1 MDRNYTAPNFTDPL
15 VTGGQAWPYDR
26 SGSGVKSSLGYG
38 ASHPETDL
46 IHRQAYATSHQL
58 PGYTTTHHPTGLSGL
73 FDATMQHSGS
83 GASETSVMNF
93 LTAIESRTPQSGP
106 ATASLLPQFRTPSW
120 QTGMHSSTPT
130 ELFVTGALQA
140 SGTFPPSALA
150 AYQHPSSF
158 STRGFTGTQSLTL
171 QDAAFNPTTNGLLSP
186 HDPLLQI
193 KSSQTAV
200 PPPLTFDR
208 IGSTVLSTSIPQSS
222 TYRSAQESAPHLLQ
236 PQFSLL
242 SSALGPAQQASQ
254 PYATSVFSSS
264 TASIERALQ
273 RECSVIKHHQRP
285 SSSHSVQAQLP
296 GSHHSLQNY
305 LASGSGVDFQETSRH
320 TGLACS
326 PLGEQSQ
333 VTNGG
338 TQRKNSPVTVEE
350 SQSYSSTVQSP
361 DYSSN
366 PKNCSRSAQRST
378 KTAKSQSVTVTVQ
391 THTYSTATQK
401 PSSVIASQSQVYS
414 SEQASDLAMSNS
426 QSQNYVSTQSQ
437 NMSTVSHSEVYSSS
451 QPEKLT
457 TLSKS
462 PASYSGQSQNLTPVS
477 QTLSYSSDQSQV
489 LPSASHTDNY
499 SGQSQN
505 LSSGNQT
512 QSYTSGH
519 SQGLPA
525 VSQSQNSYSAQTQ
538 GLSIVSL
545 SPSYASGQSITL
557 TSHTQSLPFSSST
570 RAQNLSASSP
580 TQNFM
585 SMHSSPTSQSQ
596 SVSSPQSQ
604 KFLSGVHSPTFTSTS
619 HSHTIQNTQ
628 SSADRKQSYIK
639 RKSDSDL
646 YAPSKEA
653 EGFPIQNLLQ
663 QQPSLAA
670 STSGLSESG
679 ISDESAVYTASKAD
693 DRYLSQS
700 VIRSN
705 SRLEEQ
711 IVGLTLQVSKPDE
724 RKHEHVKQFNV
735 TRPVEMVTHGQSIGS
750 NNNISTHEMKN
761 VADSSQPSHIIMAAE
776 EMKQPHSL
784 LQKAPET
791 RPQARITQVI
801 NTPQQLQTHSVN
813 QIPRLQLSGARLLLG
828 ASREMSLSLLQ
839 QPVGL
844 QAQLLPSGLSQ
855 SQASSQPQQ
864 MQTQTQVTH
873 HQSQFLQLERHIAQA
888 NATQPQQL
896 LQQNSEAVKLDG
908 TESSKPLQLT
918 GKDHFDQTER
928 HDSKSQ
934 FVGLSSVCFTESMLL
949 GVDRNL
955 FSGVEDVFS
964 ANEQCGVTSQEF
976 AKSACSESSIQS
988 VECPDGSKSTFQTVA
1003 VRHVTP
1009 NFHTT
1014 QALLSGQ
1021 QNMHNLALSN
1031 SQINLDLEAVPLDNT
1046 TQSKASSLEQQTLG
1060 TDQQIQP
1067 SLNTSNLNSIQDTN
1081 DHSIEGFKK
1090 QLSANPESEE
1100 DDNDD
1105 IPDDGAINNTKDPDF
1120 IPSGRSNTDESA
1132 VSDIDYSLGDEV
1144 TPGSSNKRKLKRP
1157 VKPKLKMG
1165 GQADGWTHSV
1175 PEEEGNVDLSLDA
1188 NQKKRRV
1195 KAQPKETTE
1204 DDISGQKPVKRSG
1217 QSKRPNSKDPNSP
1230 HTSNDSYYENYHQ
1243 QERINQKIREVEEK
1257 QPEVKSGFIA
1267 SFLDFL
1273 KSGPKQQFP
1282 APSVR
1287 TAHRNRRPSTNTIQ
1301 TPVIPPISTSQ
1312 SVPAALFSTESGP
1325 ASPCRRLDDD
1335 LKKNLET
1342 LAAFSSDEED
1352 SVGKNHD
1359 LQKSISS
1366 ALSALDD
1373 PNKKEKSIKLVEST
1387 NGEKGSNISVSA
1399 VVQQEKVANPSPPPP
1414 PPLPPP
1420 PPSKEEAQEPTEA
1433 PEPPKENEQDY
1444 LNPSKRAEKQELIAV
1459 EGSTDEEDI
1468 ESGGE
1473 GMYRERDEFVV
1484 KIEDINTLKMAL
1496 STGREPPAI
1505 WKVQK
1510 ALLQK
1515 FMPEVKDGRRQFSA
1529 TNSYL
1534 GYFGDAKT
1542 KYKRVYVKFI
1552 ENVNKKDYVR
1562 VCSKKPRNKPL
1573 QTLRTQSKMGSSNK
1587 TCISNSAAQKS
1598 SSAKSKARPVKQAKV
1613 KAEPPPKKRK
1623 KWVKEEYSSHS
1634 DTSVETQSEDD
1645 DDDNGFPSKV
1655 NTHGK
1660 PVKNVQQKSE
1670 RPPPTT
1676 QYVARFLNTRTMK
1689 ETFKNYVE
1697 LLVSTALDPD
1707 MIEASEQ
1714 SNDEMYL
1721 PHMRKIDGMLNE
1733 NKKRMISK
1741 FPLQPTLK
1749 TALEN
1754 FPELTVC
1761 VPGTKGGSS
1770 NLTKIKMSGKNY
1782 NKKTLQSVKQ
1792 NSKGSK
1798 EFTVDQEKLQC
1809 CTLYHTLHHYKYHTY
1824 LICKKEASSILKQN
1838 KDLGQVETI
1847 QQCMENEKWV
1857 EDLFEKFGDL
1867 LTQAQQNCL

>member
-1 MDRNYTAPNFTDPL
+1 MEA
-15 VTGGQAWPYDR
+15 R
-26 SGSGVKSSLGYG
+26 SKKGRLSS
-38 ASHPETDL
+38 
-46 IHRQAYATSHQL
+46 
-58 PGYTTTHHPTGLSGL
+58 L

-93 LTAIESRTPQSGP
+93 LSAIESRTPQSGP

-158 STRGFTGTQSLTL
+158 SSRGFTGTQSLTL

-200 PPPLTFDR
+200 PSPLTFDR

-222 TYRSAQESAPHLLQ
+222 TYRSAQESAPHHLQ

-242 SSALGPAQQASQ
+242 PSALGPAQQASQ

-296 GSHHSLQNY
+296 SSHHSLQNY

-326 PLGEQSQ
+326 PLGDQSQ
-333 VTNGG
+333 VSNGG
-338 TQRKNSPVTVEE
+338 TQQKNSPVTVEQ

-361 DYSSN
+361 DYSSK

-378 KTAKSQSVTVTVQ
+378 KTAKSQSATVTVQ
-391 THTYSTATQK
+391 TQTYSTATQK
-401 PSSVIASQSQVYS
+401 QSSVIASQSQVYS
-414 SEQASDLAMSNS
+414 SGQASNLIMSNS
-426 QSQNYVSTQSQ
+426 QSQSYVSTQSQ

-462 PASYSGQSQNLTPVS
+462 PASYSGQSQNLTSVS

-489 LPSASHTDNY
+489 LPSVSHTDNY

-505 LSSGNQT
+505 LSSVNQT
-512 QSYTSGH
+512 QSYSSSH

-538 GLSIVSL
+538 GLSTVSL
-545 SPSYASGQSITL
+545 SQSYASGQSLTL
-557 TSHTQSLPFSSST
+557 TSHTQSLPFSSSA

-604 KFLSGVHSPTFTSTS
+604 KFLSGVHSPTFTSSS
-619 HSHTIQNTQ
+619 HSHTMQNTQ
-628 SSADRKQSYIK
+628 SSTDRKQSYIK
-639 RKSDSDL
+639 RKSDSDIF
-646 YAPSKEA
+646 APSKEA

-663 QQPSLAA
+663 QQPSLDA
-670 STSGLSESG
+670 STPGLTESG
-679 ISDESAVYTASKAD
+679 IGDEGAVYPASKAD

-711 IVGLTLQVSKPDE
+711 IVGLTLQVSKSDE

-735 TRPVEMVTHGQSIGS
+735 TRPIEMVTHHGQPIGS
-750 NNNISTHEMKN
+750 NNDINTHKMKS

-776 EMKQPHSL
+776 ELKQPHSL

-791 RPQARITQVI
+791 RPQARLTQVI
-801 NTPQQLQTHSVN
+801 NTPQQLQTSSVN
-813 QIPRLQLSGARLLLG
+813 QVPRLQLSGARLLLG
-828 ASREMSLSLLQ
+828 SSREMPLSLLQ
-839 QPVGL
+839 QSVGL
-844 QAQLLPSGLSQ
+844 QAQLLQSGLGQ
-855 SQASSQPQQ
+855 SQASSQSQQ
-864 MQTQTQVTH
+864 IQAQSQASH

-888 NATQPQQL
+888 NATQSQQL
-896 LQQNSEAVKLDG
+896 LQQNSEAMKLDG

-918 GKDHFDQTER
+918 AKDHFDQTDR
-928 HDSKSQ
+928 QDSKSQ

-988 VECPDGSKSTFQTVA
+988 VECANGSKSTFQTVT

-1014 QALLSGQ
+1014 QALLSDQ
-1021 QNMHNLALSN
+1021 QNIHNLALSN

-1046 TQSKASSLEQQTLG
+1046 AQSKTSNLEQQTLG

-1067 SLNTSNLNSIQDTN
+1067 GLNTSNLNSIQDAN

-1090 QLSANPESEE
+1090 QLGANPESEE

-1105 IPDDGAINNTKDPDF
+1105 IPDDGAINNAKDPDF

-1132 VSDIDYSLGDEV
+1132 VSDIDYNLGDEI
-1144 TPGSSNKRKLKRP
+1144 TPGSNNKRKLKRP

-1165 GQADGWTHSV
+1165 VPADGWSHSV
-1175 PEEEGNVDLSLDA
+1175 PEEESNLDLSLDG
-1188 NQKKRRV
+1188 NQKKRRAKV
-1195 KAQPKETTE
+1195 QPKEVAE
-1204 DDISGQKPVKRSG
+1204 DDIGGQKPVKRSG
-1217 QSKRPNSKDPNSP
+1217 PSKRPNSKDPNSP

-1287 TAHRNRRPSTNTIQ
+1287 TAHRNRRPSTNTIHA
-1301 TPVIPPISTSQ
+1301 PLIPPVSTSQ
-1312 SVPAALFSTESGP
+1312 SVPTALLSTESGP
-1325 ASPCRRLDDD
+1325 TSPCRRLDDD

-1366 ALSALDD
+1366 ALSVLDD
-1373 PNKKEKSIKLVEST
+1373 PNKKEKCTKIEST
-1387 NGEKGSNISVSA
+1387 NGEKGSNTSVSA
-1399 VVQQEKVANPSPPPP
+1399 VIQQEKVTNPSPPPP

-1433 PEPPKENEQDY
+1433 LESSKENEQDD
-1444 LNPSKRAEKQELIAV
+1444 LNPPERAEKQELIAV

-1484 KIEDINTLKMAL
+1484 KIEDINALKVAL
-1496 STGREPPAI
+1496 NTGREPPAI

-1562 VCSKKPRNKPL
+1562 VCSKKPRNRPL
-1573 QTLRTQSKMGSSNK
+1573 QTLRHAQSRTGSSNK
-1587 TCISNSAAQKS
+1587 TCISNSAAQKG

-1634 DTSVETQSEDD
+1634 DTSIETQSEDD
-1645 DDDNGFPSKV
+1645 DDDNGFLSKV

-1660 PVKNVQQKSE
+1660 TVKNIQQKSE
-1670 RPPPTT
+1670 RPPTT
-1676 QYVARFLNTRTMK
+1676 PYVARFLNTRTMK

-1721 PHMRKIDGMLNE
+1721 PHMRKIDSMLNE

-1741 FPLQPTLK
+1741 FPLQPALK

-1761 VPGTKGGSS
+1761 VPGTKGS
-1770 NLTKIKMSGKNY
+1770 NSKLTKIKLTGKNY
-1782 NKKTLQSVKQ
+1782 NKKTLQSLKQ
-1792 NSKGSK
+1792 NSKSSK

>member
-1 MDRNYTAPNFTDPL
+1 MEHHIQKLTSFIDRLMQHLISCLAIPL
-15 VTGGQAWPYDR
+15 HIIPQILILELFGGMV
-26 SGSGVKSSLGYG
+26 GVAVSATPLQRQQLGPGFESHTVWLSS
-38 ASHPETDL
+38 
-46 IHRQAYATSHQL
+46 
-58 PGYTTTHHPTGLSGL
+58 L
-73 FDATMQHSGS
+73 FDATMQHSVS

-93 LTAIESRTPQSGP
+93 LSAIESRTPQAGP
-106 ATASLLPQFRTPSW
+106 STASLLPQFRTPSW

-140 SGTFPPSALA
+140 SGTFPPTALA

-158 STRGFTGTQSLTL
+158 TSRGFTGTQTLTL
-171 QDAAFNPTTNGLLSP
+171 QDAAFNSTTNGLLSP

-200 PPPLTFDR
+200 ASPLTFDR

-222 TYRSAQESAPHLLQ
+222 TYRSAQESAPHHLQ

-242 SSALGPAQQASQ
+242 PSALGPAQQTSQ
-254 PYATSVFSSS
+254 PFATSVFSSS

-296 GSHHSLQNY
+296 SSHHSLQSY
-305 LASGSGVDFQETSRH
+305 LASGSGVDFQEASTH

-326 PLGEQSQ
+326 PLGDQSQ
-333 VTNGG
+333 VSNGG
-338 TQRKNSPVTVEE
+338 TQQKNSPVTVEQ

-361 DYSSN
+361 DYSSKS
-366 PKNCSRSAQRST
+366 KNCSRSAQRST
-378 KTAKSQSVTVTVQ
+378 KPAKSQSVTVTVQ
-391 THTYSTATQK
+391 TPTYSTPTQK
-401 PSSVIASQSQVYS
+401 PSSVIASQTQIYS
-414 SEQASDLAMSNS
+414 SGQASNLIMSNS
-426 QSQNYVSTQSQ
+426 QSQNFVSTQSQ

-462 PASYSGQSQNLTPVS
+462 PASYSGQSQNLTTVS

-489 LPSASHTDNY
+489 LPSVSHTDNY
-499 SGQSQN
+499 SDRSQN
-505 LSSGNQT
+505 LTSVNQT
-512 QSYTSGH
+512 QSYSSSH

-538 GLSIVSL
+538 GLSTVSL
-545 SPSYASGQSITL
+545 SQSYASGQSLTL

-570 RAQNLSASSP
+570 RAQNLTASSP

-604 KFLSGVHSPTFTSTS
+604 KFLSGVHSPIFTSSS

-628 SSADRKQSYIK
+628 SSTERKQSYVK
-639 RKSDSDL
+639 RKSDSDVFV
-646 YAPSKEA
+646 PSKEA

-663 QQPSLAA
+663 QQSSLDA

-679 ISDESAVYTASKAD
+679 IGDESAVYTVSKAD
-693 DRYLSQS
+693 DQYLSQS

-705 SRLEEQ
+705 SRLEDQ
-711 IVGLTLQVSKPDE
+711 IVGLALQVSKSDE

-735 TRPVEMVTHGQSIGS
+735 TRPIEMVSHHSQSVVS
-750 NNNISTHEMKN
+750 NNNINAHEMKN
-761 VADSSQPSHIIMAAE
+761 VSDSSQPSHIIMGSE
-776 EMKQPHSL
+776 ELKQPHSL
-784 LQKAPET
+784 LQKVPET
-791 RPQARITQVI
+791 RPQARLAQVI
-801 NTPQQLQTHSVN
+801 NTPQQLQTRPVT
-813 QIPRLQLSGARLLLG
+813 QAPRLQLSGARLLLG
-828 ASREMSLSLLQ
+828 SPHEMPLSLLQ
-839 QPVGL
+839 QSVEL
-844 QAQLLPSGLSQ
+844 QAQLLQSGLSQ
-855 SQASSQPQQ
+855 SQASQSQQIQ
-864 MQTQTQVTH
+864 SRASH

-888 NATQPQQL
+888 NAAQSQQHN
-896 LQQNSEAVKLDG
+896 LQQNSETMKLDG

-918 GKDHFDQTER
+918 TKDHFDQSDR
-928 HDSKSQ
+928 QDSKSQ

-964 ANEQCGVTSQEF
+964 ANEQCGVASQEF
-976 AKSACSESSIQS
+976 AKSTCSESSIQS
-988 VECPDGSKSTFQTVA
+988 VECADGPKSTFQTVA
-1003 VRHVTP
+1003 VRHITP

-1014 QALLSGQ
+1014 QALLSDQ
-1021 QNMHNLALSN
+1021 QNVHNLALSN
-1031 SQINLDLEAVPLDNT
+1031 SQINLNLEAVPLDNT
-1046 TQSKASSLEQQTLG
+1046 AQSKTSSLEQQTLG
-1060 TDQQIQP
+1060 SDQQIQP
-1067 SLNTSNLNSIQDTN
+1067 GLNTSNLNSIQDTN
-1081 DHSIEGFKK
+1081 DHSIDGFKK
-1090 QLSANPESEE
+1090 QSANPDSEE

-1105 IPDDGAINNTKDPDF
+1105 IPDDGAINNAKDPDF

-1132 VSDIDYSLGDEV
+1132 VSDIDYNLIDEN
-1144 TPGSSNKRKLKRP
+1144 TPGSSCKRKLKRP
-1157 VKPKLKMG
+1157 IKPKLKIG
-1165 GQADGWTHSV
+1165 GPVVGWSQGA
-1175 PEEEGNVDLSLDA
+1175 PEEEGNIDWSLECNQKNRKAKVPPKEAMENDLS
-1188 NQKKRRV
+1188 
-1195 KAQPKETTE
+1195 
-1204 DDISGQKPVKRSG
+1204 SQKPIKRSG
-1217 QSKRPNSKDPNSP
+1217 QSKRPNSKDPISP
-1230 HTSNDSYYENYHQ
+1230 HTSNDSYYETYHQ

-1287 TAHRNRRPSTNTIQ
+1287 MAHRNRRPSTNTIHA
-1301 TPVIPPISTSQ
+1301 PLIPPVSTSQ
-1312 SVPAALFSTESGP
+1312 SVPTAVLPAESGP

-1342 LAAFSSDEED
+1342 LAAFSSDEDD
-1352 SVGKNHD
+1352 SVGKNND

-1366 ALSALDD
+1366 ALSVLDD
-1373 PNKKEKSIKLVEST
+1373 PNKKDKCVKIEPT
-1387 NGEKGSNISVSA
+1387 NGEKDSNTSISA
-1399 VVQQEKVANPSPPPP
+1399 VIQQEKVSNPSSPPHPPPPLTPPPP
-1414 PPLPPP
+1414 PP
-1420 PPSKEEAQEPTEA
+1420 KEPQETTEA
-1433 PEPPKENEQDY
+1433 LEFSKENEDDE
-1444 LNPSKRAEKQELIAV
+1444 LNPPEKAEKQELIAV

-1484 KIEDINTLKMAL
+1484 KIEDIKALKVAL

-1542 KYKRVYVKFI
+1542 KYRRVYVKFI
-1552 ENVNKKDYVR
+1552 ENVNKKDYIR
-1562 VCSKKPRNKPL
+1562 VCSKKPRNRPL
-1573 QTLRTQSKMGSSNK
+1573 QTARHSQSKTGSSNK
-1587 TCISNSAAQKS
+1587 TCINNSAAQKG
-1598 SSAKSKARPVKQAKV
+1598 SASKSKARPVKQVKV
-1613 KAEPPPKKRK
+1613 KAEPPPKKQK
-1623 KWVKEEYSSHS
+1623 KWVKEEYSSYS
-1634 DTSVETQSEDD
+1634 DSSVETQSDD
-1645 DDDNGFPSKV
+1645 NDDDNGFLSKV

-1660 PVKNVQQKSE
+1660 AVKNSQQKSE
-1670 RPPPTT
+1670 RHSTT
-1676 QYVARFLNTRTMK
+1676 PYVARFLNTRTMK

-1721 PHMRKIDGMLNE
+1721 PHMRKIDSMLNE
-1733 NKKRMISK
+1733 NKKQMISK
-1741 FPLQPTLK
+1741 FPLQPAVK
-1749 TALEN
+1749 SALEN
-1754 FPELTVC
+1754 FPELAVC
-1761 VPGTKGGSS
+1761 APGTKGGNS
-1770 NLTKIKMSGKNY
+1770 NLTKIKMSGKSY

-1792 NSKGSK
+1792 SSKSLK

-1824 LICKKEASSILKQN
+1824 LICKKEASLILKQN

-1867 LTQAQQNCL
+1867 LTETQQNYL

>member
-1 MDRNYTAPNFTDPL
+1 MDRNYTAANFTDPL
-15 VTGGQAWPYDR
+15 VAGGQAWPYER
-26 SGSGVKSSLGYG
+26 TGSSSGGGGGVKSSLSYG

-58 PGYTTTHHPTGLSGL
+58 PGYTTTHPTGLSSL

-93 LTAIESRTPQSGP
+93 LSAIESRTPQAGP

-120 QTGMHSSTPT
+120 QTGMHSSTST

-158 STRGFTGTQSLTL
+158 SSRGFTGAQSLTL
-171 QDAAFNPTTNGLLSP
+171 QDAAFNSTTNGLLSP

-200 PPPLTFDR
+200 PSPLTFDR

-222 TYRSAQESAPHLLQ
+222 TYRSAQESAPHHLQ

-242 SSALGPAQQASQ
+242 PSALGPAQQASQ

-264 TASIERALQ
+264 NASIERALQ

-296 GSHHSLQNY
+296 SSHHSLQNY
-305 LASGSGVDFQETSRH
+305 LAGGSGVDFQETSRH

-326 PLGEQSQ
+326 PLGDQSQ
-333 VTNGG
+333 VSNGG
-338 TQRKNSPVTVEE
+338 TQKNSPVTVEQ

-361 DYSSN
+361 DYSSKS
-366 PKNCSRSAQRST
+366 KNCSRSAQRST
-378 KTAKSQSVTVTVQ
+378 KTAKSQSITVTVQ
-391 THTYSTATQK
+391 TQTYTTPTQTQ
-401 PSSVIASQSQVYS
+401 SSVIASQPQIYS
-414 SEQASDLAMSNS
+414 SGQASNLIMSSS

-451 QPEKLT
+451 QPEKIT

-462 PASYSGQSQNLTPVS
+462 PASYPGQSQNLTSVS
-477 QTLSYSSDQSQV
+477 QTLSYASDQSQV
-489 LPSASHTDNY
+489 LPSVSHIDNY

-505 LSSGNQT
+505 LSSVNQT
-512 QSYTSGH
+512 QSYSSGH

-525 VSQSQNSYSAQTQ
+525 ASQSQNSYSAQTQ
-538 GLSIVSL
+538 GLSTVSL
-545 SPSYASGQSITL
+545 SQSYASGQSLTL
-557 TSHTQSLPFSSST
+557 TSHTQSLPFSSPT

-604 KFLSGVHSPTFTSTS
+604 KFLSGVHSPTFTSS
-619 HSHTIQNTQ
+619 HSHTMQNTQ
-628 SSADRKQSYIK
+628 SSTDRKQSYIK

-646 YAPSKEA
+646 FASSKET
-653 EGFPIQNLLQ
+653 EDFPIQNMLQ
-663 QQPSLAA
+663 QQPSLDA
-670 STSGLSESG
+670 STSGLT
-679 ISDESAVYTASKAD
+679 ESAIGDERAVYSVSKAD

-705 SRLEEQ
+705 SRLEDQ
-711 IVGLTLQVSKPDE
+711 IVGLALQVSKSDE

-735 TRPVEMVTHGQSIGS
+735 TSHHGQPLGS
-750 NNNISTHEMKN
+750 NNDLGTHEMKN
-761 VADSSQPSHIIMAAE
+761 VADSSQPSHIIMGADE
-776 EMKQPHSL
+776 LKQSHSL
-784 LQKAPET
+784 LQKTSEN
-791 RPQARITQVI
+791 RPPVRLTQVI
-801 NTPQQLQTHSVN
+801 NTPQQLQVRPVN
-813 QIPRLQLSGARLLLG
+813 QSPRLQVSGARLLLG
-828 ASREMSLSLLQ
+828 SSREISLSLLQ
-839 QPVGL
+839 Q
-844 QAQLLPSGLSQ
+844 AQLLQAGLGP
-855 SQASSQPQQ
+855 SQASSQSQQ
-864 MQTQTQVTH
+864 IQAQSQASH
-873 HQSQFLQLERHIAQA
+873 HQSQFLQLERHLAQA
-888 NATQPQQL
+888 NAAQSQQL
-896 LQQNSEAVKLDG
+896 LQQNSDG
-908 TESSKPLQLT
+908 TDSSKPLQLT
-918 GKDHFDQTER
+918 AKDHFDQSDR
-928 HDSKSQ
+928 QDSKSP

-976 AKSACSESSIQS
+976 DKSACNESNIQP
-988 VECPDGSKSTFQTVA
+988 VDCADGSKSTFQTVA

-1009 NFHTT
+1009 VFHAT
-1014 QALLSGQ
+1014 QALLSDQ
-1021 QNMHNLALSN
+1021 QNMHNLALN
-1031 SQINLDLEAVPLDNT
+1031 NRQINLDLEAVPLDT
-1046 TQSKASSLEQQTLG
+1046 ATQSKPSSLEQQTLR

-1067 SLNTSNLNSIQDTN
+1067 GLNVSNLNSIQDAN
-1081 DHSIEGFKK
+1081 DHSMEGFKK

-1100 DDNDD
+1100 DD
-1105 IPDDGAINNTKDPDF
+1105 IPDDGAINNAKDPDF

-1132 VSDIDYSLGDEV
+1132 VSDGEYNLGDEI
-1144 TPGSSNKRKLKRP
+1144 TPGSSNKRILKKP

-1165 GQADGWTHSV
+1165 VPVDGWSHGV
-1175 PEEEGNVDLSLDA
+1175 PEEEGNLDMTLEGI
-1188 NQKKRRV
+1188 QKKRRAKV
-1195 KAQPKETTE
+1195 QPKETAE
-1204 DDISGQKPVKRSG
+1204 DDIVGPKPVKRSG

-1230 HTSNDSYYENYHQ
+1230 HTSNDSYYESYHH

-1287 TAHRNRRPSTNTIQ
+1287 TAHRNRRPSTNTIHA
-1301 TPVIPPISTSQ
+1301 PLIPPVSTSQ
-1312 SVPAALFSTESGP
+1312 TVPTALLSTE
-1325 ASPCRRLDDD
+1325 SPCRRLDDD
-1335 LKKNLET
+1335 LKKNLGT

-1366 ALSALDD
+1366 ALSVLDD
-1373 PNKKEKSIKLVEST
+1373 PNKKEKCGKIESN
-1387 NGEKGSNISVSA
+1387 NGEKDSNTTVSA
-1399 VVQQEKVANPSPPPP
+1399 VIQQEKVANPPPPPP

-1420 PPSKEEAQEPTEA
+1420 LPPPSSKEETQEPTEA
-1433 PEPPKENEQDY
+1433 LEPPKENEQDD
-1444 LNPSKRAEKQELIAV
+1444 LNPPERAEKQELIAV

-1484 KIEDINTLKMAL
+1484 KIEDIKALKVAL
-1496 STGREPPAI
+1496 STGRDAPAI

-1562 VCSKKPRNKPL
+1562 VCSKKPRNRPSQPL
-1573 QTLRTQSKMGSSNK
+1573 RHGQSKTGSSNK
-1587 TCISNSAAQKS
+1587 TCISNSAAQKG
-1598 SSAKSKARPVKQAKV
+1598 SSAKSKARTVKQVKV

-1634 DTSVETQSEDD
+1634 DSSVETHSD
-1645 DDDNGFPSKV
+1645 DDDNGFVSKG

-1660 PVKNVQQKSE
+1660 TVKNIQQKSE
-1670 RPPPTT
+1670 RPPTT
-1676 QYVARFLNTRTMK
+1676 PYVARFLNTRMMK

-1741 FPLQPTLK
+1741 FPLQPALK
-1749 TALEN
+1749 IALEN
-1754 FPELTVC
+1754 FPELAVC
-1761 VPGTKGGSS
+1761 APGTKGGNS

-1782 NKKTLQSVKQ
+1782 NKKTLQSLKQ
-1792 NSKGSK
+1792 NSKRLK

-1857 EDLFEKFGDL
+1857 EDLFEKFGDH